1 MCSYFEKGLNNTIP
15 SKIIGLP
22 DYVRIVKDSSLIEK
36 FNNIRNLRINGN
48 DDYKILKRNLPYI
61 TPSVIVKK
69 RKLKILL

>member
-48 DDYKILKRNLPYI
+48 DDYKILSEIYTVQIIL
-61 TPSVIVKK
+61 
-69 RKLKILL
+69 LKIFFK